1 MFIITPPTPV
11 VSGQQFKAV
20 IPVANNCLGYEII
33 NDSPL
38 AFNLGLPHGGFN
50 YMAPQTTKFFVDD
63 DCIGSSII
71 VNPITVLSNVPA
83 GLSSNIIIVGFE
95 KGDNFSQYDAMN
107 ISKIV
112 YVANTLTVN
121 WV

>member
-11 VSGQQFKAV
+11 VSGQEFKAT
-20 IPVANNCLGYEII
+20 IPSAYDCVGYEII

-38 AFNLGLPHGGFN
+38 AFNLGLPHGSFN

-63 DCIGSSII
+63 DCRGTSIT
-71 VNPITVLSNVPA
+71 VNPITVLSGVPA

-95 KGDNFSQYDAMN
+95 RGDNFSEYDAMN
-107 ISKIV
+107 ISKLV